1 MSDTTT
7 IWDPRQGRGDW
18 SSAGG
23 LLATGGDL
31 ASAVLISLFT
41 DRRAAADDAITD
53 GSGDRRGWW
62 GDLGAGY
69 PVGSRLWLL
78 ERSTLT
84 TATARRAESYARE
97 ALQWLLD
104 DGVVA
109 AWQIAA
115 TVSPPATL
123 GLAVAA
129 LFQDGSRQAFNFT
142 WAWGTL

>member
-7 IWDPRQGRGDW
+7 VWSPRQGRGDW
-18 SSAGG
+18 SASGG
-23 LLATGGDL
+23 LLATGADL
-31 ASAVLISLFT
+31 YTAALISLFS

-53 GSGDRRGWW
+53 GSGDARGWW
-62 GDLGAGY
+62 GDLGSDY

-84 TATARRAESYARE
+84 AGTALLAQDYARE

-109 AWQIAA
+109 GWDIAA
-115 TVSPPATL
+115 TVFPPATL
-123 GLAVAA
+123 GLTVAA

-142 WAWGTL
+142 WAWGTV